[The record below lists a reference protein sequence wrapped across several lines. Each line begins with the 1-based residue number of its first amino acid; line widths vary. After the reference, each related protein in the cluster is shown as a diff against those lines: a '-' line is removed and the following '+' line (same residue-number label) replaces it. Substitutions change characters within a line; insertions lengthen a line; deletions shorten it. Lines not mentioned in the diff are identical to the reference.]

1 MESKLAVLRAGR
13 ANQDSDVKSHR
24 KTAVPV
30 SWGSQAWKCLEVT
43 GRGTGL
49 VPGDG
54 TGSSLP
60 LPGCV
65 VERLG
70 AQLWPPWCQNSYRQ
84 VFQTMTPGRE
94 KAQASWAKVILIE
107 QNLSKSISGSGPQA
121 LCNIKILSTATAAEI
136 PFMPVHNDKN
146 KVTPQTLRTLDKFE
160 TAEMANLIFL
170 IVWLCR
176 LPVSSAKKRKE
187 NAELPH
193 ESRRLGSLFV
203 GGKMMSFVLPD
214 DCCKTG
220 RGFPWAC
227 LSALCVIWSEGKEM
241 HLFRGVGLYYL

>member
-1 MESKLAVLRAGR
+1 MESKLAVLR

-60 LPGCV
+60 LPGCA

-193 ESRRLGSLFV
+193 KSRRLGSLFV